1 MYFSALIVVSCI
13 YVSLQNLYD
22 IYLYGFVIGAKHY
35 RSFWYAFPFTLLTTS
50 WYLLLTTAFK
60 LSLDW
65 YEQRKRITHLQFQI
79 ENGLTAVAE
88 EEIIFLKSGT
98 QNIRTNLAEITHI
111 EGLKDYSVIFTK
123 AAKIVVKGSLKA
135 VGSRLPAGRFIRI
148 HKSYIVA
155 KDKIQSMDTAKVTL
169 AGGTVIPI
177 GRNYKQELEVQLKAE
192 KY

>member
-1 MYFSALIVVSCI
+1 MYFFALIVVLCV

-22 IYLYGFVIGAKHY
+22 IYLFGFVIGAKYY
-35 RSFWYAFPFTLLTTS
+35 RSFWYAFPFNLLTTS

-65 YEQRKRITHLQFQI
+65 YEQRKQVTHLQFQI

-111 EGLKDYSVIFTK
+111 EGLKDYSVVFTK
-123 AAKIVVKGSLKA
+123 TAKIVVKGSLKA
-135 VGSRLPAGRFIRI
+135 VGARLPAGRFIRI

-169 AGGTVIPI
+169 AGGTIIPI
-177 GRNYKQELEVQLKAE
+177 GRNYKQNLKCN
-192 KY
+192 